1 MKFKKISALMLAM
14 GLMVSSMTVMAEE
27 AAGSTTGGVS
37 DCTTGEVSKPLYY
50 APVQGPTG
58 GYYEASGDKYNFYGE
73 EKPVM
78 GENAPDV
85 SWANGSTWTKG
96 DNDYWIWDGTEWKQE
111 EVKGSSSSSSSSKSS
126 SSSSSKKSKT
136 KKAEPDGP
144 RPLTKQDIADIIS
157 QAETA
162 ALQSAAAGE
171 GFVDI
176 AEMQRAEAKNM
187 SAGEYFNNVAV
198 TTPGIEKAVPV
209 GQGGNIVIDGK
220 VTGAMATVSKVN
232 VAFVDSV
239 RASVEGT
246 VLNVVDVQFPAMEA
260 TINFYMP
267 GVAAD
272 ANIAAVQY
280 VDGRW
285 VDVEVAEVRADH
297 VVLNLKQNGKVAF
310 IAK

>member
-1 MKFKKISALMLAM
+1 MKCKKISALMLAM

-27 AAGSTTGGVS
+27 AADS
-37 DCTTGEVSKPLYY
+37 TTGEVSQPPYY
-50 APVQGPTG
+50 ASVPGPTG
-58 GYYEASGDKYNFYGE
+58 GYFETVGDQYNFYGE

-78 GENAPDV
+78 GENAPDAT
-85 SWANGSTWTKG
+85 WAKGSTWTNPSEEKY
-96 DNDYWIWDGTEWKQE
+96 YWVWDGTEWKKE
-111 EVKGSSSSSSSSKSS
+111 EVKGSESESTSSTSSSKSS
-126 SSSSSKKSKT
+126 SKKSKTKT

-144 RPLTKQDIADIIS
+144 RPLTDKDIADIVS

-162 ALQSAAAGE
+162 ALQSVAASE

-176 AEMQRAEAKNM
+176 AEMQRATAKNM

-198 TTPGIEKAVPV
+198 KTPGIEEAVPV

-220 VTGAMATVSKVN
+220 VTNAMATISKVN

-239 RASVEGT
+239 CASVEGT
-246 VLNVVDVQFPAMEA
+246 VLNVVDVQFPAMAA

-280 VDGRW
+280 VDGAW

-297 VVLNLKQNGKVAF
+297 VVLNLKQNGVVAF
-310 IAK
+310 LAK